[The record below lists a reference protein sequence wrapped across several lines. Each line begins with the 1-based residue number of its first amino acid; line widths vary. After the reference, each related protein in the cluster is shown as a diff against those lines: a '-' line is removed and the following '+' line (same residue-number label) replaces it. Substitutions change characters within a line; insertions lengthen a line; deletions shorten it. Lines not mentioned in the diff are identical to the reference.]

1 VRRPLSRRLVAHAR
15 LMSLTSQIV
24 AALDSFCTEMASA
37 PRPFARERE
46 LVSWFVLGHL
56 AKQVRPASP
65 LHHILQI
72 GIEFACPQESRMENP
87 RLFPDVCKDI
97 VVWPQPRDLCWTQQG
112 RPEQFPLSVIEWK
125 ALNRKDTL
133 ADLKRKRS
141 EAKGRDAD
149 WLKWFTRQAD
159 GREGFSV
166 VSDLTRSDFAL
177 SAWRCAAGSD
187 LEPVFIFNGGAD
199 GV

>member
-1 VRRPLSRRLVAHAR
+1 MIGRRKFLPPNAALERPL
-15 LMSLTSQIV
+15 
-24 AALDSFCTEMASA
+24 AALAAAARVVLGASA
-37 PRPFARERE
+37 AAAEPPDRWTRETHE
-46 LVSWFVLGHL
+46 
-56 AKQVRPASP
+56 
-65 LHHILQI
+65 
-72 GIEFACPQESRMENP
+72 
-87 RLFPDVCKDI
+87 
-97 VVWPQPRDLCWTQQG
+97 PRDLCWTQQG